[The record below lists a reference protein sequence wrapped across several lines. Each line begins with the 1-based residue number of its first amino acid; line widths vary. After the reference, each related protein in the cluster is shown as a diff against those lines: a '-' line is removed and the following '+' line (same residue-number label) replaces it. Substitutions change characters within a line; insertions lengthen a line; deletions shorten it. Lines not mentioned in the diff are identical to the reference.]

1 MNMNHIK
8 YLVADDWYQYLV
20 ATHIKYAD
28 HPLVTNELQRH
39 RGISPAFQATW
50 PVWHL
55 LQP

>member
-55 LQP
+55 SQP